1 MEKTPGKKTVEAEI
15 AGSRSADTKKTKE
28 RGLERS
34 FQVLDHLCAAGEPLR
49 PIEIATGMGAP
60 KSSIYE
66 LVAVLTAAGVLERSD
81 AEGRVYLGPKLHYW
95 GLNYQKSFDLARLAR
110 PILEW
115 VTDQT
120 RETAQLCKLD
130 GNKYYVAMMNEGNRP
145 FRISAAIGERTPIPW
160 TASGRL
166 LLGHLPEN
174 EILAL
179 IPPEDFIRPDGGRID
194 PQDFVKSAQSAW
206 EQQFFSFDSIADT
219 YTHCFAAPVLDPD
232 GICRNTVCIIAPK
245 QDALANHDHYRA
257 TLTEAGKKLSRLL
270 CSQGPA
276 RPDVNGQ

>member
-1 MEKTPGKKTVEAEI
+1 MERNTGRKRVETAAATPP
-15 AGSRSADTKKTKE
+15 ADPKKTKE

-34 FQVLDHLCAAGEPLR
+34 FQVLDHLCAAGTPLR
-49 PIEIATGMGAP
+49 PLEIATGMGAP

-66 LVAVLTAAGVLERSD
+66 LVGALTAAGVLERTD
-81 AEGRVYLGPKLHYW
+81 REGRVFLGPKLHYW

-120 RETAQLCKLD
+120 RETSQLCRLD

-145 FRISAAIGERTPIPW
+145 FRISAAIGVQTPIPW

-166 LLGHLPEN
+166 LLGHLPER

-179 IPPEDFIRPDGGRID
+179 IPPEDFIGPDGGRID
-194 PQDFVKSAQSAW
+194 PQAFVESAHSAW
-206 EQQFFSFDSIADT
+206 KQQFFSFDSIADT
-219 YTHCFAAPVLDPD
+219 YTHCFAAPVLDLD

-245 QDALANHDHYRA
+245 QDAMAHHDHYRA
-257 TLTEAGKKLSRLL
+257 TLIEAGKRLSHLPRT
-270 CSQGPA
+270 QA
-276 RPDVNGQ
+276 PDGSAGTG